1 MTFAVLNLVSF
12 PGNDPNRHWT
22 QQPGA
27 WGSRGSELL
36 LTENRKVPIQTE
48 CSSDVTLHSD
58 LHRTTGFTAGTGGVQ
73 PLSKETRLATR
84 SLGARPPAGAQSAR
98 PLSPCAL
105 PSILQAD
112 SEHGLRPQPSPA
124 IFLESEAHGQA
135 FAGLC

>member
-1 MTFAVLNLVSF
+1 MSPCIPIYTE
-12 PGNDPNRHWT
+12 
-22 QQPGA
+22 QQA
-27 WGSRGSELL
+27 SLLELG
-36 LTENRKVPIQTE
+36 V
-48 CSSDVTLHSD
+48 CSHL
-58 LHRTTGFTAGTGGVQ
+58 Q
-73 PLSKETRLATR
+73 KMTRLATR